1 MREYDFA
8 SRLREA
14 RQDCGWSQIELGKR
28 SGVHH
33 MTISRL
39 ERGDKKDVTGATL
52 RKLALAL
59 GVSADWLLGMVDPD
73 TAPAQPAKRP
83 RPRTTAPVG

>member
-28 SGVHH
+28 SAVHH
-33 MTISRL
+33 TAISRL
-39 ERGDKKDVTGATL
+39 ERGDKKDVTGATM
-52 RKLALAL
+52 RTLALAL
-59 GVSADWLLGMVDPD
+59 GVSPDWLLGMVDPD
-73 TAPAQPAKRP
+73 TAPAQPATAP